1 MGALTHREQLSS
13 HPLIG
18 SPRFITIHLGNR
30 LLSCPAC
37 CKFAVSSV
45 IHTTLRRDEASKLR
59 HHRVLQG
66 SPFSWCDAH
75 GFLVGCGGQETSPK
89 GRAQSFSRARFWIQ
103 ALNWEILRAWHSRRR
118 GRGCLV
124 EMLILPGA
132 GGAGRVVEKKAGF
145 GDRDTSPERAHQEL
159 HLQPEDPL
167 CLRAARSPRSLC
179 HRKAA

>member
-75 GFLVGCGGQETSPK
+75 GFWVGCGGQETSPK

-103 ALNWEILRAWHSRRR
+103 ALNWEILRAWHSRRWVLLGGTWQR
-118 GRGCLV
+118 GKGYL
-124 EMLILPGA
+124 LNGYNLQNLPHTSA
-132 GGAGRVVEKKAGF
+132 TCVVQRPYTHK
-145 GDRDTSPERAHQEL
+145 
-159 HLQPEDPL
+159 
-167 CLRAARSPRSLC
+167 SPRALVSRL
-179 HRKAA
+179 AAAILRF